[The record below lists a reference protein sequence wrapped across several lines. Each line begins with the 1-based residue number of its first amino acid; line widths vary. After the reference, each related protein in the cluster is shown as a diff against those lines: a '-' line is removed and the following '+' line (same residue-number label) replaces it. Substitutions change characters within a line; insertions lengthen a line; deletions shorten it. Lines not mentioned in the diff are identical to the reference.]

1 LGCAFAFLT
10 AACLVRA
17 IAAAAVS
24 VDAEG
29 GGQWGEEWLRFVF
42 FARGTLRCPQWPS
55 RAQRSPRRSGRG
67 EMAERSGIFFSY
79 FDFIII
85 ILKMNWRNLFFQ
97 ISF

>member
-17 IAAAAVS
+17 IAAAAAAVS

-42 FARGTLRCPQWPS
+42 FARGTLRCPQV
-55 RAQRSPRRSGRG
+55 
-67 EMAERSGIFFSY
+67 AE
-79 FDFIII
+79 
-85 ILKMNWRNLFFQ
+85 
-97 ISF
+97 